1 MHELPEPH
9 SVRRILLPSG
19 RTVDVVRFFD
29 DEVSQPGLHICSRC
43 GSELVQP
50 VDWSESTSE
59 HWELTLECPN
69 CRWVQTG
76 TYGREQVEA
85 LEESLDQGL
94 SNVLEDLRRLAQVNM
109 SEEVCRFAAALQ
121 ADVILPEDF

>member
-1 MHELPEPH
+1 MQELPEPH

-19 RTVDVVRFFD
+19 RTVDVVRFVA
-29 DEVSQPGLHICSRC
+29 DEVSEHGLHICSSC

-50 VDWSESTSE
+50 VDWSESTAE

-85 LEESLDQGL
+85 LEECLDQGL

-109 SEEVCRFAAALQ
+109 SDEVCRFAAALQ